1 MTTPLF
7 ALLLSSAALA
17 APEMIPESALE
28 IVGSAASDFKLPLRD
43 GGEFALSEHRGKT
56 VVLSF
61 WASWCTPCQRE
72 LPALADFAKE
82 HKDLVVI
89 AVNVDRERED
99 AESFLSRVS
108 FALPI
113 AFDNEAL
120 ALGAFDV
127 TSMPT
132 MFVVDPIGVVRFR
145 KSGFSPEKGFTELMG
160 ALDEM
165 KNRK

>member
-1 MTTPLF
+1 MTTPLL
-7 ALLLSSAALA
+7 ALLLSAPALA

-28 IVGSAASDFKLPLRD
+28 IVGSSAADFTLPLRD
-43 GGEFALSEHRGKT
+43 GGEFSLASQRGKT

-72 LPALADFAKE
+72 LPALSDFAKE
-82 HKDLVVI
+82 RTDLVVI
-89 AVNVDRERED
+89 AVNVDRERKD
-99 AESFLSRVS
+99 AEGFLSKVPVG
-108 FALPI
+108 LPI

-132 MFVVDPIGVVRFR
+132 MFVVDPAGVVQFR
-145 KSGFSPEKGFTELMG
+145 KSGFSTEKGFTELIA
-160 ALDEM
+160 ALDDL
-165 KNRK
+165 KKRK